1 MVVQGLM
8 VEHGMSQR
16 RACQASGIARSTLR
30 YRPIARDDSGVIT
43 FIQAYMALNPRHGFG
58 LLYDSARHQGK
69 PWGKTVLWRV
79 YCELRL
85 NLPRRGKKRLPAR
98 IKQPL
103 HAAAQPNQGWS
114 CDFMADALWSG
125 RRFRTFNVIDE
136 FNREGLRIEVDT
148 SLPATRVI
156 RALNELVEVRGAPL
170 SIRLDNGP
178 EFIAHAL
185 SEWAKSK
192 GIALNHIQP
201 GKPTQNAYV
210 ERFNKTYRTEV
221 LDCYVF
227 DNLQEV
233 RDMTADWLHRYNHH
247 RPHEALGRIP
257 PVEYRVKLFPTSTSD
272 WLRNSRGLQR
282 SCGCRA
288 RHRVAVQV
296 GVQRFGPGGRVGL
309 RACALW
315 RPGVCSLVRCCVA
328 PAGRRLASRGCGAI
342 ALTAFKLWQ
351 LTFIGCYLLLK
362 MQFSG
367 GWLECPVLPK
377 APKV

>member
-103 HAAAQPNQGWS
+103 QAAGQPNQGWS
-114 CDFMADALWSG
+114 CDFMSDALWSG

-170 SIRLDNGP
+170 SIRLDNVLNARGVP
-178 EFIAHAL
+178 TNGNSIA
-185 SEWAKSK
+185 
-192 GIALNHIQP
+192 
-201 GKPTQNAYV
+201 
-210 ERFNKTYRTEV
+210 R
-221 LDCYVF
+221 
-227 DNLQEV
+227 
-233 RDMTADWLHRYNHH
+233 
-247 RPHEALGRIP
+247 
-257 PVEYRVKLFPTSTSD
+257 
-272 WLRNSRGLQR
+272 R
-282 SCGCRA
+282 SCRA
-288 RHRVAVQV
+288 DRQMTKSDEQNRRRGSAAQ
-296 GVQRFGPGGRVGL
+296 GRLG
-309 RACALW
+309 
-315 RPGVCSLVRCCVA
+315 
-328 PAGRRLASRGCGAI
+328 
-342 ALTAFKLWQ
+342 
-351 LTFIGCYLLLK
+351 
-362 MQFSG
+362 
-367 GWLECPVLPK
+367 
-377 APKV
+377 